1 MQPGG
6 IIEIHCSI
14 DVRETW
20 KAYILGQNYFVSR
33 QEFINNKSIADERKV
48 IPLNRTVQ
56 AKVLKKNGAN
66 AVVGDGGD
74 GTIVLTVTGGV

>member
-1 MQPGG
+1 
-6 IIEIHCSI
+6 
-14 DVRETW
+14 
-20 KAYILGQNYFVSR
+20 
-33 QEFINNKSIADERKV
+33 V